1 MKLITDRTA
10 EDVRLGTE
18 KGRYNAADL
27 NRVEAAVGEL
37 LSIAK
42 ALDIPGQWNVKT
54 DWDLPEAFTPYS
66 WVTEEQMTRYLG
78 NVERLCRAVELSAEL
93 PQTMTHLTYQGAN
106 QIEQAL
112 CLVEKRIFHILDTF
126 RYSGEFFAGEENR
139 L

>member
-1 MKLITDRTA
+1 MELITDRTA
-10 EDVRLGTE
+10 TDVRLGTE

-42 ALDIPGQWNVKT
+42 ALDIPGQWDVKT
-54 DWDLPEAFTPYS
+54 DWDLPEKFSPHT
-66 WVTEEQMTRYLG
+66 WVTAGQMERYLG
-78 NVERLCRAVELSAEL
+78 NVERLCRAVELAVEL
-93 PQTMTHLTYQGAN
+93 PASMAHLTYQGAN

-112 CLVEKRIFHILDTF
+112 CLAEKRIFHILDIF
-126 RYSGEFFAGEENR
+126 RFSGELFAGEENR